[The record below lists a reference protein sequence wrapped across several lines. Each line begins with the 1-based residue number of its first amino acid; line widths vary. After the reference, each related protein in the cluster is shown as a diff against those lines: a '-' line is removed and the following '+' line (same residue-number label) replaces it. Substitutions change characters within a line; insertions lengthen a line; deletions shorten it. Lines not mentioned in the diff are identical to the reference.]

1 VFDEELATTIHRAQ
15 TAMRRGVVRVSGWI
29 AVLLVGL
36 LQPAFAH
43 DPANYLFAASQTR
56 PEITIIDS
64 STDEV
69 VERITLPS
77 VPGDMTALRR
87 GRSLAIADRKASQ
100 VHFVDVLASRVER
113 EMDVPLVPD
122 VLRSDRTGTAIAA
135 MDLSAGKV
143 ALGSIASGAF
153 RTLADVSGATY
164 IVFDAKGRL
173 LVAHHAGATIVD
185 ATERRV
191 VAELPVDNAKGP
203 VTDIAVDPGSEYA
216 FLEQP
221 QEGILSIFAAHNARR
236 VAVLHL
242 PAPLGRIIPSED
254 SQFVL
259 VPTGGK
265 SISVV
270 STWTLNEK
278 ARARIGVEPD
288 SVGLAFFQSVATI
301 ISQSKQEIILYDLWT
316 NHLIG
321 EIRLPSRPGLGA
333 ASSDGSKFY
342 VALPDTGQVAS
353 INLASRRIDHLIDD
367 VGVGVWTVV
376 PAVGNGYCH

>member
-1 VFDEELATTIHRAQ
+1 
-15 TAMRRGVVRVSGWI
+15 
-29 AVLLVGL
+29 
-36 LQPAFAH
+36 
-43 DPANYLFAASQTR
+43 
-56 PEITIIDS
+56 
-64 STDEV
+64 
-69 VERITLPS
+69 
-77 VPGDMTALRR
+77 
-87 GRSLAIADRKASQ
+87 
-100 VHFVDVLASRVER
+100 
-113 EMDVPLVPD
+113 
-122 VLRSDRTGTAIAA
+122 
-135 MDLSAGKV
+135 
-143 ALGSIASGAF
+143 
-153 RTLADVSGATY
+153 
-164 IVFDAKGRL
+164 
-173 LVAHHAGATIVD
+173 
-185 ATERRV
+185 
-191 VAELPVDNAKGP
+191 VDNAKGP

-221 QEGILSIFAAHNARR
+221 QEGILSIFDAHNARR

-301 ISQSKQEIILYDLWT
+301 ISQSKQEIILYDPWT